1 MLTELLLHNDFFYDE
16 GTLSECEKELLAR
29 RITETASGVSEM
41 ELPSSVLSLLPVQ
54 RYKERYYHCYRSLP
68 QLLSQTYSGLD
79 TIRRD
84 ELTTADVIYSQ
95 ADLFSALG
103 LSMTKEN
110 VMNYIC

>member
-1 MLTELLLHNDFFYDE
+1 MLTDLLLQNDFFYDE

-41 ELPSSVLSLLPVQ
+41 ELSPAVLSLLPVQ

-68 QLLSQTYSGLD
+68 QLLSQTFSGLD

-103 LSMTKEN
+103 LPMTKEN